1 VIILSVTRI
10 GNIDRTNLNP
20 VKNVSLPKDIK
31 PFSEYLKNAVKE
43 TNTLLL
49 ESEKLADQFAAGI
62 TDNIHEV
69 LIAAEKAS
77 IALQFTTQIRNKI
90 LDAYNE
96 IMRMQI

>member
-1 VIILSVTRI
+1 LSVTRI

-49 ESEKLADQFAAGI
+49 ESEKLADQFAAGR

-77 IALQFTTQIRNKI
+77 IALQYTTQIRNKI

>member
-1 VIILSVTRI
+1 MSVTRI

-49 ESEKLADQFAAGI
+49 ESEKLADQFAAGR

-77 IALQFTTQIRNKI
+77 IALQFTTEIRNKI

>member
-1 VIILSVTRI
+1 LSVTRI

-49 ESEKLADQFAAGI
+49 ESEKLADQFAAGR

>member
-1 VIILSVTRI
+1 MSVTRI

-49 ESEKLADQFAAGI
+49 ESEKLADQFAAGR

>member
-49 ESEKLADQFAAGI
+49 ESEKLADQFAAGR